1 MAVNRLGEYLRQDP
15 QTAAFLANLQQQAA
29 AANTGTHLGGLSSL
43 VNKLTRG
50 YVMGQDA
57 KQRREAQ
64 KVYATGMATP
74 YSPAT
79 AYEPKVVDPGV
90 SELDIKMN
98 PEEYDGIRAAGV
110 LDSPGAEAKPE
121 DGPFIAAQRG
131 LNKLEDNPYAT
142 GLSAQIGYE
151 KANMD
156 RNLAGKLRLEQ
167 QKKELGLSDNKLSAP
182 ERNYRKL
189 MKLREKFP
197 PIRNEKGVLVDQPQ
211 VEDFKSMV
219 RANVRQDIGA
229 SILSFS
235 GVGGPNNVAN
245 EIKKTVPIQQR
256 PEFKAAVDRAVG
268 KNKNILK
275 NMEQRVT
282 DGKSAARILPTL
294 RRSLVLLDSIKTG
307 GIDSVK
313 IRAKKIFGIE
323 GADEGELSQNLGKAV
338 LSQLRQTFGAAFTEK
353 EGDKLEAIEAGFSKS
368 PEANKRML
376 NNLLKFTVTFY
387 NQGIAAANDLDDPK
401 TAKSIRELGLIVLG
415 DDVIIGAPRKAS
427 KKLSI
432 DEEAMK
438 WAKQN
443 PNDPRSL
450 EILKKNRVK

>member
-1 MAVNRLGEYLRQDP
+1 MVRSLRANLDQYQDP
-15 QTAAFLANLQQQAA
+15 YVQAQIKKMLAEGAPSNSVQGFASVFKKGLA
-29 AANTGTHLGGLSSL
+29 GYMGGAD
-43 VNKLTRG
+43 T
-50 YVMGQDA
+50 
-57 KQRREAQ
+57 KQRQEAQ
-64 KVYATGMATP
+64 KTYATGMATP

-90 SELDIKMN
+90 SELDIEMN

-131 LNKLEDNPYAT
+131 LNKLADNPYAT
-142 GLSAQIGYE
+142 GLSAQIGYD
-151 KANMD
+151 KANME
-156 RNLAGKLRLEQ
+156 RNLAGKLRLAQ

-235 GVGGPNNVAN
+235 GVGGPNNVTN
-245 EIKKTVPIQQR
+245 EIKKTVPIQQT
-256 PEFKAAVDRAVG
+256 PAFKAAVDSAVG

-275 NMEQRVT
+275 NMGQRVT

-307 GIDSVK
+307 GIDNFK

-415 DDVIIGAPRKAS
+415 DDVIIGAPKKAPE
-427 KKLSI
+427 KLSI
-432 DEEAMK
+432 DEEATK